1 MNNDI
6 KELVGMLIVLT
17 LIIAG
22 IQWFL
27 VRFTHWSVA
36 LVVTGLIAFFITF
49 LYVSLGHATP
59 NGGSNGPDG
68 SEYIAPMFAI
78 FASLLCGL
86 ALVCHL
92 THSNVPKKAFLIPLG
107 LILVFAIVRYVYSY
121 IADATFY
128 HTQFSSCKIE
138 LVDETGGTSV
148 AEQISFQNPSNG
160 FTTDIRRDFKEKPY
174 PHIVRFA
181 DKIIFRNYSAKENQ
195 SFTQEFAFDYTLLK
209 EKNGPTIGYLF
220 WLHQKIVLPV
230 KIVLKPDNVV
240 ELYIDSHLVKQYQ
253 LNSEDFRNKKQLN

>member
-6 KELVGMLIVLT
+6 KELLGMLIVLT
-17 LIIAG
+17 FIIAG
-22 IQWFL
+22 VQWFL

-36 LVVTGLIAFFITF
+36 LGVTGLIAFFIGF
-49 LYVSLGHATP
+49 IYVSLKHATP
-59 NGGSNGPDG
+59 NGGSNGPDI
-68 SEYIAPMFAI
+68 SEYITPMFII

-92 THSNVPKKAFLIPLG
+92 TQNLIPKKAFLIPLI
-107 LILVFAIVRYVYSY
+107 LIFVFAIVQYVYSY

-148 AEQISFQNPSNG
+148 VEQISFQNPSNG
-160 FTTDIRRDFKEKPY
+160 FTTEIRTDFKEEPY

-181 DKIIFRNYSAKENQ
+181 DKIIFRNYSGKSQQ
-195 SFTQEFAFDYTLLK
+195 SFTKEFPFDYNLLK
-209 EKNGPTIGYLF
+209 EKKGVRIGFVF
-220 WLHQKIVLPV
+220 WLHQRIVLPIKIVLMR
-230 KIVLKPDNVV
+230 DNVV
-240 ELYIDSHLVKQYQ
+240 ELYINNRLIKQYK
-253 LNSEDFRNKKQLN
+253 LNEQAISKNENQ